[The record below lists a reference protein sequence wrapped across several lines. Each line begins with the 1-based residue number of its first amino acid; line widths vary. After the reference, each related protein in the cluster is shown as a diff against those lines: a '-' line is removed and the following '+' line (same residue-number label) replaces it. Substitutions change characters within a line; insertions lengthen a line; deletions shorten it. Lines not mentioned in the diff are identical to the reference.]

1 MALEILTVQQG
12 SIAAELGLEPG
23 DALTSMNGERLVDI
37 IDYIALSAKAD
48 ISLVIQ
54 TKQGTIETVEF
65 EKDEAEPLGLSF
77 VGDGLGKNRGCANQC
92 VFCFVDQL
100 PSNMRSTL
108 YFKDDDWR
116 LSLIMGNYVT
126 LTNLSEKELDRLIK
140 RGAGPL
146 YISVHATDD
155 DVRAYMLGC
164 ERGRDILPILK
175 KLAAVGIS
183 FHMQAVICPG
193 INDGVILEKTIRD
206 LSALMPYALSLA
218 LVPVGLSGHRD
229 GLAKLKPMDKIAAEK
244 IVQVAHTWQEKLLAR
259 HGTRFVFVADE
270 LYLRAEYPFPPAET
284 YEGFPLLEDGVGLV
298 ASFLEEVQE
307 GLQEYQGE
315 NKKTLSIATGVDAA
329 PYIKQAAKL
338 CKQHFGVNVHVYP
351 IENNFFGKSITVT
364 GLLTG
369 QDIYMQLQNKELGES
384 LYVCST
390 LLRDGNGVFLDDM
403 PLAELAEKLHTK
415 ITVIEPDGLSF
426 VKAFSGMKE
435 E

>member
-1 MALEILTVQQG
+1 MALEILSVQND

-23 DALTSMNGERLVDI
+23 DALTSINGERLVDI

-48 ISLVIQ
+48 ISLVVQ
-54 TKQGTIETVEF
+54 TKQGTIEIVEF

-77 VGDGLGKNRGCANQC
+77 VDDGLGKNRGCANKC

-100 PSNMRSTL
+100 PENMRSTL

-164 ERGRDILPILK
+164 ERGRGILPILK
-175 KLAAVGIS
+175 RLAAAGIC

-193 INDGVILEKTIRD
+193 INDGAILEKTIRQ
-206 LSALMPYALSLA
+206 LSELMPYALSLA
-218 LVPVGLSGHRD
+218 LVPVGLSGHRE
-229 GLAKLKPMDKIAAEK
+229 GLTRLEPMHKAPAEK
-244 IVQVAHTWQEKLLAR
+244 IVQMVNCWQKQLLAEQ
-259 HGTRFVFVADE
+259 GTRFVFAADE
-270 LYLRAEYPFPPAET
+270 LYLRAEHPFPQAEA

-298 ASFLEEVQE
+298 ASFLEEVQQ
-307 GLQEYQGE
+307 GLQEYTGE
-315 NKKTLSIATGVDAA
+315 NTHTYSIATGVDAA
-329 PYIKQAAKL
+329 PYIRQAAEL
-338 CKQHFGVNVHVYP
+338 CKQHFGVDVCVYP
-351 IENNFFGKSITVT
+351 IENIFFGKSITVT

-369 QDIYMQLQNKELGES
+369 QDIYSQLQNKELGES

-390 LLRDGNGVFLDDM
+390 MLRDGNGVFLDDM
-403 PLAELAEKLHTK
+403 PLAALAEKLHTK

-426 VKAFSGMKE
+426 VRAFSGMKE